1 MIQKI
6 KNFLKKI
13 KQDFIKE
20 LQSLEQRQNENFN
33 KKIDNFKESIEQ
45 LEEAN
50 EMYKEIL
57 ESQKNL
63 IKLKEKIKT
72 KQKIIN
78 ETKIPEIDPEKF
90 ILFYSDDH
98 PGALFQMFNDI
109 RVVLEKRTHIADIE
123 DDLIEE
129 INKFELNL
137 DFFNIISFKTD
148 EAPFQI
154 EYFLE
159 KNIIPDI
166 AILDI
171 IFGGIILRNQEIVT
185 IDGIDIAE
193 EIFKKNPKAVIL
205 FYTGCNLSEYS
216 KEGEKLKKLLENEKF
231 KDKIFVVDK
240 DINDNNRLQEFI
252 KAFRKLIELNP
263 EKYEKLKAKL
273 CQQ

>member
-1 MIQKI
+1 MIRKI
-6 KNFLKKI
+6 KNFFKKF
-13 KQDFIKE
+13 KCDFIKE
-20 LQSLEQRQNENFN
+20 LQKIENNQNESFNTKINNFKDSLEQ
-33 KKIDNFKESIEQ
+33 FKEM
-45 LEEAN
+45 N
-50 EMYKEIL
+50 EKYKEIL

-78 ETKIPEIDPEKF
+78 EIKIPEIDPEKF

-98 PGALFQMFNDI
+98 PGALFQIFNDI
-109 RVVLEKRTHIADIE
+109 RVILEKRTHIVDIE
-123 DDLIEE
+123 NDLIED
-129 INKFELNL
+129 INNFKLTI
-137 DFFNIISFKTD
+137 DFFNILSFKTD

-166 AILDI
+166 AVLDI
-171 IFGGIILRNQEIVT
+171 IFGGIILKDHEIIT

-193 EIFKKNPKAVIL
+193 EILKKNSKAVIL
-205 FYTGCNLSEYS
+205 FYTGCNLAVHS
-216 KEGEKLKKLLENEKF
+216 KEGEKLKKLLENKKF
-231 KDKIFVVDK
+231 KDNIFVVDK

-252 KAFRKLIELNP
+252 KAFNKLIELNS

-273 CQQ
+273 CQR